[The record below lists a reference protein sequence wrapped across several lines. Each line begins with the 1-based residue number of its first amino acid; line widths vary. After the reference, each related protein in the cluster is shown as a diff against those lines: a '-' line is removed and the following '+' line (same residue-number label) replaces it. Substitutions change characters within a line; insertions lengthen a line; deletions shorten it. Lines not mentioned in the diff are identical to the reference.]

1 MPEETLVATPVF
13 DPFGYGIELPLE
25 TNVNALGFP
34 LRLVTNSPDI
44 VRATEESWAGYPQL
58 FTDKSLEFRVIVS
71 NDESVACA
79 SDLYPARA
87 QGHLLHIMSDP
98 ANFAVCDLDKGFAS
112 FWLAPATA
120 RNREFFR
127 YYYLLNALYIMVW
140 HTHLTSVHAAG
151 IARNGRGV
159 LLCGD
164 SGAGKTCL
172 SFACARRGWDFITD
186 EAVSLVRR
194 SPERMVVGGT
204 RHLHFRESALV
215 LLPELRGRLA
225 RILATGKLSVEVNT
239 NEFPEIRRIVQTAVA
254 AVVFLNRA
262 PGGPARLAPI
272 SVPDAVSR
280 LERELPLMEQMEDHR
295 AALRHLAEA
304 GSFELRY
311 RDLDD
316 AVTVLESL
324 VR

>member
-1 MPEETLVATPVF
+1 MCEETLVATPVF
-13 DPFGYGIELPLE
+13 DPFHYGVELPLE

-34 LRLVTNSPDI
+34 MRLVTNSPDI
-44 VRATEESWAGYPQL
+44 IRAAEESWAGYPRL
-58 FTDKSLEFRVIVS
+58 FADKSLEFRVVVS
-71 NDESVACA
+71 DDESLECA
-79 SDLYPARA
+79 SDLFPSRA

-98 ANFAVCDLDKGFAS
+98 ANFAVCDMDKGFAS

-127 YYYLLNALYIMVW
+127 YYYLLNAIYIMTW

-159 LLCGD
+159 LLCGE

-186 EAVSLVRR
+186 ESVSLVRG

-204 RHLHFRESALV
+204 RHMHFRESALA
-215 LLPELRGRLA
+215 LLPELHGRLA
-225 RILATGKLSVEVNT
+225 RVLATGKLSVEVNT
-239 NEFPEIRRIVQTAVA
+239 NEFPEIRRIVQAPA
-254 AVVFLNRA
+254 EAVVFLNRT
-262 PGGPARLAPI
+262 PGGPARLVPI
-272 SVPDAVSR
+272 TVQEAFSR
-280 LERELPLMEQMEDHR
+280 LERELPLMEQMENHR
-295 AALRHLAEA
+295 AALRHLAEVGA
-304 GSFELRY
+304 FELRY
-311 RDLDD
+311 RNLDD
-316 AVTVLESL
+316 AITVLESL

>member
-1 MPEETLVATPVF
+1 MLEDTMVAAPVF
-13 DPFGYGIELPLE
+13 DPFRYGIELPLE

-34 LRLVTNSPDI
+34 MRLVTNSRDI
-44 VRATEESWAGYPQL
+44 IKATEESWAGYPQL

-71 NDESVACA
+71 DDES
-79 SDLYPARA
+79 LEPATDNLGSRV
-87 QGHLLHIMSDP
+87 QRHLLHIISNS
-98 ANFAVCDLDKGFAS
+98 ANFAVCDMDKGFAS

-127 YYYLLNALYIMVW
+127 YYYLMNALYVMVW

-194 SPERMVVGGT
+194 SPERTVVGGT
-204 RHLHFRESALV
+204 RHMHFRESALD

-225 RILATGKLSVEVNT
+225 RVLATGKLSVEVNT
-239 NEFPEIRRIVQTAVA
+239 NEFPEIRRIAQTRVD
-254 AVVFLNRA
+254 AVVFLNRDS
-262 PGGPARLAPI
+262 GGPARLAPI
-272 SVPDAVSR
+272 AVEDAFSR
-280 LERELPLMEQMEDHR
+280 LERELPLMDRMEDHR